1 MFIQK
6 MLEDGNYPERIS
18 VKYVDGKKKK
28 KKRILATRLKIYI
41 SL

>member
-28 KKRILATRLKIYI
+28 KRILATQLKIYI

>member
-28 KKRILATRLKIYI
+28 KKEF
-41 SL
+41 